1 MLMIALLNNWT
12 FVSYFP
18 LKRVG
23 LVAGQEGIELLYEIL
38 EKAKVKSH
46 HNLYVIYFLF
56 FTQMR
61 LFNCLC
67 FP

>member
-1 MLMIALLNNWT
+1 MLMIVLLNNWT

-23 LVAGQEGIELLYEIL
+23 LVAGQEGIGGICHRRLELLYEIL

-46 HNLYVIYFLF
+46 HNLYVICFLF
-56 FTQMR
+56 FT
-61 LFNCLC
+61 
-67 FP
+67 